1 MTYYCTF
8 FVRADAEAAAVD
20 IFRSSALQNL
30 VFEDSQ
36 SPANSERAKRLSRAG
51 FVTRNDLPRYRW
63 CLDTRDVTDIDEIDP
78 FVHVSWLLS
87 QLKPGVMLAEA
98 RRRGIESSLS
108 FFWGGGGTGG
118 GPFISPALASLLAR
132 HEIGLDVGFYCEAP
146 AASRATMN

>member
-1 MTYYCTF
+1 M
-8 FVRADAEAAAVD
+8 
-20 IFRSSALQNL
+20 
-30 VFEDSQ
+30 
-36 SPANSERAKRLSRAG
+36 
-51 FVTRNDLPRYRW
+51 
-63 CLDTRDVTDIDEIDP
+63 TDIDEIDP